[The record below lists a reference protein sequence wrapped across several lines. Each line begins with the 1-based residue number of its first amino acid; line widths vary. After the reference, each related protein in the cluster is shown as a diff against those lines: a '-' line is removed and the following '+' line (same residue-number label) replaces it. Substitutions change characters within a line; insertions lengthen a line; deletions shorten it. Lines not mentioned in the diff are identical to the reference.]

1 LYRPV
6 VLWHGMGDTCCGEES
21 MMKVQQVIKDLLPG
35 TYTYSIMLGDN
46 ESQDNKLSYFGN
58 INDEVQ

>member
-1 LYRPV
+1 
-6 VLWHGMGDTCCGEES
+6 MGDTCCGEES